1 MFLVNPLGNVHN
13 HVKGKY
19 VFGEILKKKKKQ
31 LLTRE
36 QLVCYNKMILVA
48 MN

>member
-19 VFGEILKKKKKQ
+19 VFGEILKKKKQ

-36 QLVCYNKMILVA
+36 QLVCSNKMILVA